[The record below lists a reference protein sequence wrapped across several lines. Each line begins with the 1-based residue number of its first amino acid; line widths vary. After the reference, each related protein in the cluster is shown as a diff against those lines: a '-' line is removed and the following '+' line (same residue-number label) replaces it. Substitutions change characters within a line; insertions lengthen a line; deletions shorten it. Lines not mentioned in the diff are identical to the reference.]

1 MAYNLIFVGPRGITP
16 REIMKRSR
24 RKRSIK
30 ETNRK
35 ISGKKLSFCA
45 KVQHAGHLA
54 KAREDWAAARR
65 GEVAIDFVFTE
76 HFYVLVLLVFLF
88 SA

>member
-1 MAYNLIFVGPRGITP
+1 
-16 REIMKRSR
+16 MKRSR

-30 ETNRK
+30 ETK
-35 ISGKKLSFCA
+35 MTISSKKKLSFCA